1 MLGWSQSCELYP
13 LNPVSIHAGN
23 KCQQTNQK
31 PGSHV
36 MNIKSTNNSVIAAV
50 VFSVLSGVSS
60 LGNATLNELDVESV
74 RVSYADLN
82 LTEKAGQQTLYQRIR
97 NAADEVCGEVRS
109 LTLSQ
114 VSEKRECVE
123 KALNSAVHKVG
134 NKDLITLNQQ

>member
-60 LGNATLNELDVESV
+60 LGNANLSELDVESV

-82 LTEKAGQQTLYQRIR
+82 LFEKAGQETLYQRIR
-97 NAADEVCGEVRS
+97 SAADDVCDEGGS
-109 LTLSQ
+109 LTLIEVLKQ
-114 VSEKRECVE
+114 RECVK

-134 NKDLITLNQQ
+134 NEDLIALNQH